1 LRRSSRQA
9 SKLSQYFD
17 ALIVVAVH
25 LQGKKIEPLQPPL
38 PRSQAKAHQDVASHH
53 DIMARSS
60 TLSRSGKAPKITS
73 VVSDHLLRAPWCGTE
88 LFLQFLEPLSHR
100 LDRLEE
106 ATVHALA
113 IRIDLILVLHR
124 FEIVDDDGDEQVDDD
139 EDGQ

>member
-1 LRRSSRQA
+1 VTSRHNDHFCEQARNSGSQFPWTAMRTRRDFVSTSVGAAACSCDTSST
-9 SKLSQYFD
+9 
-17 ALIVVAVH
+17 
-25 LQGKKIEPLQPPL
+25 L
-38 PRSQAKAHQDVASHH
+38 PRSG
-53 DIMARSS
+53 
-60 TLSRSGKAPKITS
+60 TAPKITS
-73 VVSDHLLRAPWCGTE
+73 LVSDHLLRARWCGTE

-106 ATVHALA
+106 ATVYALA